1 MNGLTEIS
9 QIVGPLGVLV
19 IVVIWSV
26 VRVRNGADKKPDQP
40 DQADAL
46 MLMMTGVREDIR
58 ELRHEIS
65 RHLQDHARN

>member
-1 MNGLTEIS
+1 MEGLTEIS
-9 QIVGPLGVLV
+9 QVVGPLGVLV
-19 IVVIWSV
+19 IVVIWSI
-26 VRVRNGADKKPDQP
+26 VRVRNGAGKKP

>member
-1 MNGLTEIS
+1 MDGLSEIS

-26 VRVRNGADKKPDQP
+26 VRVRNGADKKP

>member
-1 MNGLTEIS
+1 MEGLTEIS
-9 QIVGPLGVLV
+9 QVVGPLGVLV
-19 IVVIWSV
+19 IVVIWSI
-26 VRVRNGADKKPDQP
+26 VRVRNGADKKP

-65 RHLQDHARN
+65 QHLQDHARN

>member
-1 MNGLTEIS
+1 MDGLSEIS

-19 IVVIWSV
+19 IIVIWSI
-26 VRVRNGADKKPDQP
+26 VRVRAGADKKP

-58 ELRHEIS
+58 EMRHDIS
-65 RHLQDHARN
+65 RHLQDHART

>member
-1 MNGLTEIS
+1 MS

-26 VRVRNGADKKPDQP
+26 VRVRNGADKKP

>member
-1 MNGLTEIS
+1 MEGLTEIS
-9 QIVGPLGVLV
+9 QVVGPLGVLV

-26 VRVRNGADKKPDQP
+26 VRVRNGADKKP

>member
-1 MNGLTEIS
+1 VEGLTEIS
-9 QIVGPLGVLV
+9 QVVGPLGVLV

-26 VRVRNGADKKPDQP
+26 VRVRNGADKKP

>member
-1 MNGLTEIS
+1 MEGLTEIS
-9 QIVGPLGVLV
+9 QVVGPLGVLV
-19 IVVIWSV
+19 IVVIWSI
-26 VRVRNGADKKPDQP
+26 VRVRNGADKKP